1 VALPNLTREQ
11 AVERAA
17 LVTVDNYRITLDLT
31 DGEGN
36 PGEHTFRSTTTVEF
50 EALAGADTY
59 IDIAADSI
67 HSATLNGRDIDV
79 SGYDESTG
87 ILLQGLTDHNVVVVD
102 ADCRYSNT
110 GEGLHRFVDPVDGEV
125 YLYSQF
131 ETADA
136 KRMFACFD
144 QPDRKATFT
153 VTVTAP
159 SHWEVISN
167 GAALDVEGDGSVP
180 LTSREQQIA
189 EMTAAGLSNKEIAE
203 RLTVSERTVEGHL
216 YRLATKRAGNGHV
229 ARRHTFAATP
239 RMSTYLVALIAGPYA
254 RWDDTYSDEHG
265 DIPLGLFCRKSLA
278 EFMDA
283 ERLFTQTKQG
293 FSFYHHNFAAP
304 YAFGKYDQLFVPEFN
319 AGAMENAGAVTF
331 LEDYVFRSKVTR
343 ASYERRAE
351 TVLHEMAH
359 MWFGDLVTMQ
369 WWDDLWL
376 NESFATFA
384 SVLCQAEATEYTEA
398 WTTFANVEKSWAYRQ
413 DQLPSTHPVAAD
425 IPDLAAVE
433 VNFDGITYAKGASV
447 LKQLVAY
454 VGLEEFL
461 SGLRDYFRD
470 HAFGNATFGDLLGA
484 LEKASGRDLS
494 GWGQQWLKTTGLN
507 TMRPD
512 FDLGADGRFTRF
524 AIAQSG
530 AQPGAG
536 ETRVH
541 RLAVGIYDDDGSGK
555 LVRTHREELDV
566 DGGTTDVPAL
576 QGVSRGKL
584 ILVNDDDLT
593 YCSLRLDPESLQTA
607 LTRIAD
613 IADPLPRT
621 LVWSAAW
628 EMTREAELKARDF
641 VALVMSGLHAESEVG
656 VAQRLVL
663 QAQTALGSYA
673 EPGWAAANGWPAFGD
688 ALLDLVRESAP
699 GSDHQL
705 AFVNALCTSVLS
717 PNHVAVL
724 STLLDNE
731 PAAVNMPGL
740 VIDTDLRWRIV
751 AALAATG
758 AIDADGAE
766 APLIDAEAQRDP
778 TATGQRH
785 ALEASTARPQPA
797 VKESA
802 WEEVIEDDTLP
813 NVTARS
819 MIGGFVQP
827 GQGEVLAPFTAKYFE
842 AISGVWERRSSE
854 VAQTV
859 VIGLYP
865 SWDISQAGL
874 DSADEF
880 LADPDVPPAL
890 RRLVVEG
897 RAGVERALRAR
908 AFDAT

>member
-17 LVTVDNYRITLDLT
+17 LVSVDSYRITLDLT
-31 DGEGN
+31 DGAGK
-36 PGEHTFRSTTTVEF
+36 PGEHTFHSVTTVEF
-50 EALAGADTY
+50 DALAGADTY
-59 IDIAADSI
+59 IDIAADAI
-67 HSATLNGRDIDV
+67 RSATLNGRTVDV

-87 ILLQGLTDHNVVVVD
+87 IPLHGLSEHNVLVVD

-144 QPDRKATFT
+144 QPDLKATFDIM
-153 VTVTAP
+153 VTAP
-159 SHWEVISN
+159 LNWRVISN
-167 GAALDVEGDGSVP
+167 GASGHVHGEGD
-180 LTSREQQIA
+180 A
-189 EMTAAGLSNKEIAE
+189 
-203 RLTVSERTVEGHL
+203 
-216 YRLATKRAGNGHV
+216 HV
-229 ARRHTFAATP
+229 HTFVTTP

-254 RWDDTYSDEHG
+254 HWTDTYSDDHG
-265 DIPLGLFCRKSLA
+265 DIPLGLYCRSSLA
-278 EFMDA
+278 DFMDH

-293 FSFYHHNFAAP
+293 FGFYHNNFGVP

-384 SVLCQAEATEYTEA
+384 SVLCQAEATEFTEA

-470 HAFGNATFGDLLGA
+470 HAFANATFGDLLGA

-494 GWGQQWLKTTGLN
+494 GWGRQWLKTTGLN
-507 TMRPD
+507 TLRPD
-512 FDLGADGRFTRF
+512 FDLDSDGRITRF
-524 AIAQSG
+524 AINQSG

-566 DGGTTDVPAL
+566 EGSTTEVPAL
-576 QGVSRGKL
+576 VGLSRGKL

-621 LVWSAAW
+621 LAWSAAW
-628 EMTREAELKARDF
+628 EMTREAELRARDF
-641 VALVMSGLHAESEVG
+641 VSLVAGGVQAETEVG
-656 VAQRLVL
+656 VAQRLLL
-663 QAQTALGSYA
+663 QAQTALSAYA
-673 EPGWAAANGWPAFGD
+673 EPQWAVALCGSLLSD
-688 ALLDLVRESAP
+688 RHTDVLSALLDADPASQ
-699 GSDHQL
+699 GL
-705 AFVNALCTSVLS
+705 A
-717 PNHVAVL
+717 
-724 STLLDNE
+724 
-731 PAAVNMPGL
+731 GL
-740 VIDTDLRWRIV
+740 EVDTDLRWRIV
-751 AALAATG
+751 TALAAAGVVDSDGPDTPF
-758 AIDADGAE
+758 IDTEAE
-766 APLIDAEAQRDP
+766 RDP
-778 TATGQRH
+778 TAAGQRH
-785 ALEASTARPQPA
+785 ALEASTARPQAA

-819 MIGGFVQP
+819 MVGAFVQP
-827 GQGEVLAPFTAKYFE
+827 GQHELLKPFRDRYFG

-874 DSADEF
+874 EAADQF
-880 LADPDVPPAL
+880 LADPDVPPPL
-890 RRLVVEG
+890 RRLVLEG
-897 RAGVERALRAR
+897 RAGVERSLRAR
-908 AFDAT
+908 AFDIT

>member
-1 VALPNLTREQ
+1 VALPNLTRDQ

-17 LVTVDNYRITLDLT
+17 LVTVDSYRINLGLT
-31 DGEGN
+31 DGEGK
-36 PGEHTFRSTTTVEF
+36 PGERTFRSVTTVEF
-50 EALAGADTY
+50 DALAGADTY
-59 IDIAADSI
+59 IDLAADSVR
-67 HSATLNGRDIDV
+67 SATLNGRAIDV

-87 ILLQGLTDHNVVVVD
+87 IPLTGLSERNVLVVD

-144 QPDRKATFT
+144 QPDLKATFDIM
-153 VTVTAP
+153 VTAP
-159 SHWEVISN
+159 LNWRVISN
-167 GAALDVEGDGSVP
+167 GA
-180 LTSREQQIA
+180 T
-189 EMTAAGLSNKEIAE
+189 
-203 RLTVSERTVEGHL
+203 
-216 YRLATKRAGNGHV
+216 GHV
-229 ARRHTFAATP
+229 HGVGNAHEHTFVTTP

-254 RWDDTYSDEHG
+254 HWSDTYSDDHG
-265 DIPLGLFCRKSLA
+265 DIPLGLYCRKSLA
-278 EFMDA
+278 EYMDA

-293 FSFYHHNFAAP
+293 FGFYHNNFGVP

-398 WTTFANVEKSWAYRQ
+398 WTTFANAEKSWAYRQ

-454 VGLEEFL
+454 VGLQEFL

-470 HAFGNATFGDLLGA
+470 HAFANATFGDLLGA

-507 TMRPD
+507 TLRPD
-512 FDLGADGRFTRF
+512 FDVDADGRFTRF
-524 AIAQSG
+524 AITQSG

-536 ETRVH
+536 ETRAH
-541 RLAVGIYDDDGSGK
+541 RLSVGVYDDDGSGK
-555 LVRTHREELDV
+555 LVRVHREELDV
-566 DGGTTDVPAL
+566 EGSATDVPGL

-593 YCSLRLDPESLQTA
+593 YCSLRLDPASLQTA

-621 LVWSAAW
+621 LAWSAAW
-628 EMTREAELKARDF
+628 EMTREAELRARDF
-641 VALVMSGLHAESEVG
+641 VSLVAGGVHAETEVG
-656 VAQRLVL
+656 VAQRLLL
-663 QAQTALGSYA
+663 QAQTALTSYA
-673 EPGWAAANGWPAFGD
+673 DPDWARTEGWPAFAD
-688 ALLDLVRESAP
+688 RLLELARGAES

-705 AFVNALCTSVLS
+705 AYVNALCSSVL
-717 PNHVAVL
+717 PTRHVAVL
-724 STLLDNE
+724 ADLLDHDPTE
-731 PAAVNMPGL
+731 LGL
-740 VIDTDLRWRIV
+740 AGLEVDTDLRWRIV
-751 AALAATG
+751 TALAAAG
-758 AIDADGAE
+758 EVDSDGLQT
-766 APLIDAEAQRDP
+766 PFIDAEVQRDP
-778 TATGQRH
+778 TATGKRNAAQ
-785 ALEASTARPQPA
+785 ASAARPQAA

-802 WEEVIEDDTLP
+802 WQQVVEDDTLA
-813 NVTARS
+813 NITARS
-819 MIGGFVQP
+819 IIAGFVRP
-827 GQGEVLAPFTAKYFE
+827 GQHELLKLFSAKYFG
-842 AISGVWERRSSE
+842 AIAGVWERRSSE

-859 VIGLYP
+859 VVGLYP

-874 DSADEF
+874 DAADEF
-880 LADPDVPPAL
+880 LADSDVPPPL

-908 AFDAT
+908 AFDIT